1 MPLDPLERRI
11 THLLINHGASSEAI
25 VEYIDDIFAFSD
37 RALYEE
43 ADDQT
48 IISDFEDWLED

>member
-11 THLLINHGASSEAI
+11 TYLLVNHGASPEAI
-25 VEYIDDIFAFSD
+25 VEYIDDIFQFSN
-37 RALYEE
+37 RTLYEE
-43 ADDQT
+43 ADDRT

>member
-11 THLLINHGASSEAI
+11 THLLINHRASPEAI

-48 IISDFEDWLED
+48 IISDFEDWLEN

>member
-1 MPLDPLERRI
+1 MALDPLERRI
-11 THLLINHGASSEAI
+11 VHLLVNHGASPEAI

-37 RALYEE
+37 RALYEK

-48 IISDFEDWLED
+48 IISDFEDWLEN

>member
-11 THLLINHGASSEAI
+11 TTLLINHGASSEAI

-37 RALYEE
+37 KALYEE
-43 ADDQT
+43 AVAA
-48 IISDFEDWLED
+48 

>member
-37 RALYEE
+37 KVLYEE
-43 ADDQT
+43 ADDQS
-48 IISDFEDWLED
+48 IILDYEDWLEN

>member
-11 THLLINHGASSEAI
+11 TYLLVNHGASPEAI
-25 VEYIDDIFAFSD
+25 EYYINDIFAFSD
-37 RALYEE
+37 KALYEE